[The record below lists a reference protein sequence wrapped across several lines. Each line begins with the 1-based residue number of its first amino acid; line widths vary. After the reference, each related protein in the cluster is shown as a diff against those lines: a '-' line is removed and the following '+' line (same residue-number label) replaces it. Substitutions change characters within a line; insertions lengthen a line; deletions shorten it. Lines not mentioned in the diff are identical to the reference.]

1 MMMSVKRFAKISA
14 FLCIFWLLVI
24 GISTK
29 TRAVENS
36 SSTIETHTIS
46 STENKEPQSKISATT
61 NSDSTTL
68 STEESSIEN
77 QINLQP
83 TVKANKEY
91 GSELLTSVSLTDIA
105 NNLVHRVKN
114 SDKIKVNYSFSL
126 PDEAQVGDAL
136 TFELPAILQMV
147 NYSDFPLL
155 SKMGSEIGIAKID
168 RATNKVTVIFNQY
181 VSNHN
186 AINGQFFFWVK
197 LVNDQTID
205 GDNEIPI
212 PVNGTTSDLTLMANK
227 TSGVSTGITNPTTIF
242 KSGKFDS
249 IDPQKINWTISINNS
264 GQNLLMPIINDT
276 LGAGQ
281 QLLNGT
287 FSVNYRDVD
296 KKSLKKYP
304 LPSNFEGDL
313 TKVESTLNGFVL
325 SLENLGSYSGLKGY
339 VSAVVNYST
348 KVTDSSVKYINQV
361 NTLDEFGMVQSR
373 NASLTSYANG
383 GSGNGD
389 VNQIIDSITDKI
401 DEVESIDLDE
411 LTESSAK
418 KLTEAK
424 ENAQTAVNNEDAMP
438 TDLESATELLV
449 ERLVTVEEIAK
460 PADIDELE
468 AIIEQNDGLKEDAYT
483 PETWKTW
490 IDKKTEAIKLIQVAK
505 ETPETVSR
513 NEINQIT
520 QELKT
525 ARANLIEAVTPSET
539 RESELSSE
547 PSTTETTNAS
557 QSTTSIQ
564 NEKNSGNQQQLLKT
578 GENKSPLLV
587 LIGVL
592 LLLVAT
598 WILVAK
604 KQVEN

>member
-14 FLCIFWLLVI
+14 FLCIFWLLVL

-46 STENKEPQSKISATT
+46 SAENKEPQSKISTTT

-126 PDEAQVGDAL
+126 PDEAQAGDAL

-168 RATNKVTVIFNQY
+168 RATN
-181 VSNHN
+181 
-186 AINGQFFFWVK
+186 
-197 LVNDQTID
+197 
-205 GDNEIPI
+205 
-212 PVNGTTSDLTLMANK
+212 
-227 TSGVSTGITNPTTIF
+227 
-242 KSGKFDS
+242 
-249 IDPQKINWTISINNS
+249 
-264 GQNLLMPIINDT
+264 
-276 LGAGQ
+276 
-281 QLLNGT
+281 
-287 FSVNYRDVD
+287 
-296 KKSLKKYP
+296 
-304 LPSNFEGDL
+304 
-313 TKVESTLNGFVL
+313 
-325 SLENLGSYSGLKGY
+325 
-339 VSAVVNYST
+339 
-348 KVTDSSVKYINQV
+348 
-361 NTLDEFGMVQSR
+361 
-373 NASLTSYANG
+373 
-383 GSGNGD
+383 
-389 VNQIIDSITDKI
+389 
-401 DEVESIDLDE
+401 
-411 LTESSAK
+411 
-418 KLTEAK
+418 
-424 ENAQTAVNNEDAMP
+424 
-438 TDLESATELLV
+438 
-449 ERLVTVEEIAK
+449 
-460 PADIDELE
+460 
-468 AIIEQNDGLKEDAYT
+468 
-483 PETWKTW
+483 
-490 IDKKTEAIKLIQVAK
+490 
-505 ETPETVSR
+505 
-513 NEINQIT
+513 
-520 QELKT
+520 
-525 ARANLIEAVTPSET
+525 IEAVTPSET